1 MILVRSDSSGAVF
14 LVREGEEPAAFES
27 LRKSYPGSPIQLLKR
42 GAGLLLVRVAFD
54 GAKPL
59 SSEFAIGG
67 VEIRRAR
74 GSASS

>member
-14 LVREGEEPAAFES
+14 LVREGEEAAAFES
-27 LRKSYPGSPIQLLKR
+27 LRKSYPGAPLELLKR
-42 GAGLLLVRVAFD
+42 GAGLVLLRVAFE

-74 GSASS
+74 GPASS